1 MTTLSTSAQIM
12 IRQAMQSLRDF
23 FPGKDIVTRAQ
34 VLDFIESTGEKVPT
48 AFWTATKVGRGVHSL
63 DAGIIDSV
71 PTQTTRTVEQETDDE
86 IPSNVVCRFD
96 AKAMVPLANPNYVEW
111 GDFKQV
117 KSLVEKANFFTVYIS
132 GPSGSGKNEMIE
144 NICASLNKPLVRVGC
159 TRETKEEHLIGTKT
173 LIDGNIVYEV
183 GPVVWAAENSAVL
196 VLDELSVLEPSEAM
210 CLQQAMEGKPFFV
223 KSANRLVTP
232 KEGFIVIATDN
243 TKGRGDSTGR
253 YIGTS
258 IQNDAFLERFMV
270 TFEMDYAPEKVEA
283 SILTNHMKYLRKST
297 DISDTDLSTIA
308 RLNKW
313 IQVIR
318 KSFKE
323 EAIEELITTRRALF
337 ILNTYATLGKIDV
350 AVELCTNRFD
360 ETTKEAFVKLWEGL
374 ATE

>member
-63 DAGIIDSV
+63 DAGIIASV
-71 PTQTTRTVEQETDDE
+71 PEQQTRTVEQETDDE
-86 IPSNVVCRFD
+86 LPSNVICRFD
-96 AKAMVPLANPNYVEW
+96 EKAMVPLANPNYVEW
-111 GDFKQV
+111 GPYKQV
-117 KSLVEKANFFTVYIS
+117 KALVEKANFFTLYIS
-132 GPSGSGKNEMIE
+132 GPSGSGKNEMLE

-159 TRETKEEHLIGTKT
+159 SRDTKEEQLIGTKT

-183 GPVVWAAENSAVL
+183 GPVVWAAETGAVL
-196 VLDELSVLEPSEAM
+196 CIDELSVLDPGEAM

-223 KSANRLVTP
+223 KSANRLVVP

-253 YIGTS
+253 YIGTT

-270 TFEMDYAPEKVEA
+270 TFEMEYAPEKVEA
-283 SILTNHMKYLRKST
+283 NILSNHIKYLRKSVE
-297 DISDTDLSTIA
+297 ISDTDKSMIEK
-308 RLNKW
+308 LNKW

-337 ILNTYATLGKIDV
+337 ILNTYVTLGKMDDAI
-350 AVELCTNRFD
+350 ELCTNRFD
-360 ETTKEAFVKLWEGL
+360 ETTKEAFIKLWEGL
-374 ATE
+374 K